1 MAIAR
6 VAYGTRTKVDTSA
19 GGGYTLNVALPTG
32 HLSGHLLFLFTT
44 TDDNSN
50 ATADP
55 SGWTRLYSITNGT
68 SMSGPYTPRVRSNC
82 YYRIDTGSLGSTV
95 SVTFNSAAWPTGNPS
110 VIAFTAAYS
119 GCDTTNPIERW
130 NFFSTVSTAAAQAH
144 PQETTVTANAWLLTF
159 RAISSDAPGATFT
172 NSVVGDTENQDDFDT
187 IPELACATYDSNAA
201 LTAGLQTQR
210 TTTAS
215 RLATYGGVAA
225 SIVIRPAPVAN
236 AAVALPDVASATGT
250 AFNPSVSIV
259 NGPWDAC
266 GPGGM
271 PVYSTVVDW
280 AGNGFGTLSGSVLTA
295 NAYVGS
301 DTSNW
306 VASNATIARAKDPLS
321 TAWCLQVVP
330 NGVSASGGVNY
341 SPRTAVGSITPG
353 RTYTAQCWV
362 YSPAGWTDLNTVV
375 DWYDASDA
383 YISTGGITPV
393 SVPAGVWTLLRQ
405 NLVAPA
411 LASRSAVRFR
421 FGGTPPSSNVSY
433 VYGLMLADPA
443 ATGSYSFPDP
453 GDDIT
458 DDDLSDGITITYGRD
473 QSRQL
478 SPGAAG
484 SMSLRVNNSSRK
496 YSPENAASALYGSL
510 DPARNA
516 QAKVTFAGST
526 TYLFTGRIDD
536 FDVKVSRGDRSV
548 SFSFLDSL
556 ALLQGIKLSTPLYQT
571 IRTGEA
577 VNAVLDAAGWTGPR
591 DIDYGATVIPFWW
604 VEGTDAFSALQ
615 DLVKSEGPPAIAYQ
629 APDGTFVFRDRHHR
643 LLRAQSVQSQ
653 AQWAAAR
660 MGDCASPAATGLH
673 FTDDDFVYSNGW
685 KDIVNSVSFDVGIRQ
700 PQLGLSAVWSST
712 DPISLANGESRVI
725 GVTGSDPFMNAV
737 VPDVSQDFT
746 LSGAGTLLV
755 GLDRDSGASA
765 NITITAVGG
774 AVQVL
779 SMQLRAQA
787 VPVVNTV
794 KVMLQDG
801 VSIGEHGEKTYPDEV
816 PWAGVN
822 DAYALAT
829 LILQHYSERLPTI
842 QLRVPSENPQHWQQ
856 VVGRTVGDRISVRFD
871 EMGMNTDFFVES
883 VTHTITRIWTDR
895 PPVHA
900 VVLGCE
906 KCPDAAPANPFT
918 FDKRGAGFDQGVFD
932 PVASDDPDTIW
943 IWDDPVQGTFDGG
956 LFAT

>member
-19 GGGYTLNVALPTG
+19 GGGYTLAVALPA
-32 HLSGHLLFLFTT
+32 GHLLGHLLLLFVT

-50 ATADP
+50 ATATP
-55 SGWTRLYSITNGT
+55 SGWTRLYSVTNG
-68 SMSGPYTPRVRSNC
+68 SSVSSPYTPRVRSNC
-82 YYRIDTGSLGSTV
+82 YYRIDSGALGSTV

-119 GCDTTNPIERW
+119 GCDTSTPVERW
-130 NFFSTVSTAAAQAH
+130 DFVSTVATAAAQAH
-144 PQETTVTANAWLLTF
+144 PQETISTANAWLLTF

-172 NSVVGDTENQDDFDT
+172 NSVVGDNENQDDFDT

-201 LTAGLQTQR
+201 LSTGLQTQR

-215 RLATYGGVAA
+215 RLATYGGVAV
-225 SIVIRPAPVAN
+225 SIVIRPAPAAN
-236 AAVALPDVASATGT
+236 AAVALADVALATGT
-250 AFNPSVSIV
+250 AFDAGTSIV

-271 PVYSTVVDW
+271 PVYTTAVDW
-280 AGNGFGTLSGSVLTA
+280 AGNGTFT
-295 NAYVGS
+295 
-301 DTSNW
+301 
-306 VASNATIARAKDPLS
+306 
-321 TAWCLQVVP
+321 
-330 NGVSASGGVNY
+330 
-341 SPRTAVGSITPG
+341 
-353 RTYTAQCWV
+353 
-362 YSPAGWTDLNTVV
+362 
-375 DWYDASDA
+375 
-383 YISTGGITPV
+383 
-393 SVPAGVWTLLRQ
+393 
-405 NLVAPA
+405 
-411 LASRSAVRFR
+411 
-421 FGGTPPSSNVSY
+421 
-433 VYGLMLADPA
+433 
-443 ATGSYSFPDP
+443 DP

-496 YSPENAASALYGSL
+496 YSPENAASALYGNL

-516 QAKVTFAGST
+516 QAKVVFAGNT

-536 FDVKVSRGDRSV
+536 FDIKVSRADRSV
-548 SFSFLDSL
+548 NFSFLDSL

-577 VNAVLDAAGWTGPR
+577 VSAVLDAAGWTGPR
-591 DIDYGATVIPFWW
+591 DIDHGSTVIPYWW

-643 LLRAQSVQSQ
+643 LLRSNSVSSQ
-653 AQWAAAR
+653 GRFAAPR
-660 MGDCASPAATGLH
+660 LMDCTAPAVTGLH

-685 KDIVNSVSFDVGIRQ
+685 KDIVNSVSFDVGIRRMD
-700 PQLGLSAVWSST
+700 LSLTAVWSST
-712 DPISLANGESRVI
+712 DTISLANGESQVI
-725 GVTGSDPFMNAV
+725 GATASDPFTNAV
-737 VPDVSQDFT
+737 TPVVGTDFT

-755 GLDRDSGASA
+755 SLDRTSGASA
-765 NITITAVGG
+765 NITLTAVGG

-779 SMQLRAQA
+779 SMQLRAQS

-794 KVMLQDG
+794 KVELQDG
-801 VSIGEHGEKTYPDEV
+801 VSISEHGEKTYPDSV

-842 QLRVPSENPQHWQQ
+842 QLRIPSQDPVHWQH
-856 VVGRTVGDRISVRFD
+856 VVSRTVGDRITVQYD

-883 VTHTITRIWTDR
+883 VTHQISRIWTDR
-895 PPVHA
+895 PPVHS

-906 KCPDAAPANPFT
+906 KCPDSPPVNPLT

-932 PVASDDPDTIW
+932 PVASDDPHTIW